1 MLKYVFNKNIGFADQ
16 QHVDCGFL
24 GVAINGIFA
33 SASTWK
39 EISFFKEISP
49 SRRKSEGNR
58 I

>member
-39 EISFFKEISP
+39 EISFL
-49 SRRKSEGNR
+49 
-58 I
+58 